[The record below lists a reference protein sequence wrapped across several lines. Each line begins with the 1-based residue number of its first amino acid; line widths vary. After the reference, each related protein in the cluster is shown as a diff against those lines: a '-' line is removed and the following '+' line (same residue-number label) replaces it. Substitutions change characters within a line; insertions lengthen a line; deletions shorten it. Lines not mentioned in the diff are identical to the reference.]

1 MKEVAMSAVQKKGKS
16 DHDKFEMVVLGRKKG
31 RLAQDWIGNVF
42 SLPALMVMLA
52 MVVYPLVYGIVIS
65 FYDTNLVNKFNFVG
79 LKYYGRLIK
88 DHTFYASLW
97 KTAVFTF
104 ATVAGRTILALAFST
119 ILVKENM
126 PCKKLFRSILV
137 LPWFF
142 PDVVIGI
149 LWKWLYNTN
158 YGLFNH
164 VLRSLN
170 IIEQPV
176 EWLSNTHTALGAV
189 IVASIWKGFPFMMV
203 MLMAAL
209 QTIPKDLYE
218 AAELD
223 GCNTFQQFRN
233 VTLPGIMPVLSTTL
247 MLEIMWCFKH
257 FTLVWNLTKG
267 GPVDATQV
275 VSIDIYKTG
284 FEYMR
289 FGESST
295 RAVFVFVIIIVL
307 TVLQKMLQKRKA

>member
-1 MKEVAMSAVQKKGKS
+1 MSAVQTKDKS
-16 DHDKFEMVVLGRKKG
+16 DHDKFEKVVLGRKAG
-31 RLAQDWIGNVF
+31 RLTQDWIGNIF
-42 SLPALMVMLA
+42 SLPALMVMIA

-88 DHTFYASLW
+88 DPTFYSSLW

-104 ATVAGRTILALAFST
+104 ATVAGRTLLALVFST
-119 ILVKENM
+119 ILVKESM

-170 IIEQPV
+170 IIEQPI

>member
-1 MKEVAMSAVQKKGKS
+1 MSAVKTKNRP
-16 DHDKFEMVVLGRKKG
+16 DRDKFERAVLGHRKG
-31 RLAQDWIGNVF
+31 SLTQDWIGNVF
-42 SLPALMVMLA
+42 SLPALVVMVA

-88 DHTFYASLW
+88 DRTFYASLW
-97 KTAVFTF
+97 KTAVFTVT
-104 ATVAGRTILALAFST
+104 TVVGRTLLALVFST

-164 VLRSLN
+164 ILRSLN
-170 IIEQPV
+170 IIEQPI

-203 MLMAAL
+203 MFMAAL

-223 GCNTFQQFRN
+223 GCNSFQQFRN

-247 MLEIMWCFKH
+247 MLEVMWCFKH

-307 TVLQKMLQKRKA
+307 TVLQKMFQKRKA

>member
-1 MKEVAMSAVQKKGKS
+1 MSAVKTKNRP
-16 DHDKFEMVVLGRKKG
+16 DRDKFERAVLGHRKG
-31 RLAQDWIGNVF
+31 SLTQDWIGNVF
-42 SLPALMVMLA
+42 SLPALVVMVA

-88 DHTFYASLW
+88 DRTFYASLW
-97 KTAVFTF
+97 KTAVFTVT
-104 ATVAGRTILALAFST
+104 TVAGRTLLALVFST

-126 PCKKLFRSILV
+126 PCKKWFRSILV

-164 VLRSLN
+164 ILRSLN
-170 IIEQPV
+170 IIEQPI

-203 MLMAAL
+203 MFMAAL

-223 GCNTFQQFRN
+223 GCNSFQQFRN

-247 MLEIMWCFKH
+247 MLEVMWCFKH

-307 TVLQKMLQKRKA
+307 TVLQKMFQKRKA

>member
-1 MKEVAMSAVQKKGKS
+1 MSAVKTKNRP
-16 DHDKFEMVVLGRKKG
+16 DRDKFERAVLGHRKG
-31 RLAQDWIGNVF
+31 SLTQDWIGNVF
-42 SLPALMVMLA
+42 SLPALVVMVA

-65 FYDTNLVNKFNFVG
+65 FYDTNLVNKFNFFG

-88 DHTFYASLW
+88 DRTFYASLW
-97 KTAVFTF
+97 KTAVFTVT
-104 ATVAGRTILALAFST
+104 TVVGRTLLALVFST

-164 VLRSLN
+164 ILRSLN
-170 IIEQPV
+170 IIEQPI

-203 MLMAAL
+203 MFMAAL

-223 GCNTFQQFRN
+223 GCNSFQQFRN

-247 MLEIMWCFKH
+247 MLEVMWCFKH

-307 TVLQKMLQKRKA
+307 TVLQKMFQKRKA